1 MATAAGVMF
10 LRNNYDTLMG
20 FTPKHSHY
28 SGFGGMREPE
38 ESILMTALR
47 EAVEELYGIR
57 PDVELLDELVDRFSE
72 NPRYERDGYL
82 FILIWF
88 DEYPEF
94 ADIVRFHARRSPYY
108 ERFPKS
114 IKSLVRKRRTV
125 ADMEITHLIVGTP
138 MGNYDYPVDPD
149 FIADWDLACR
159 DVLDDMTGYSSEDS
173 E

>member
-20 FTPKHSHY
+20 FTPKRSHY
-28 SGFGGMREPE
+28 SGFGGMHEE
-38 ESILMTALR
+38 GESILVTALR
-47 EAVEELYGIR
+47 EAVEELYGIH
-57 PDVELLDELVDRFSE
+57 PDDELLDELVDRFAE

-88 DEYPEF
+88 DEYPEL

-114 IKSLVRKRRTV
+114 IKSLVRKRRSV
-125 ADMEITHLIVGTP
+125 ADMEITRLIVGTP